1 MGFGIKYLNRTSAKR
16 TSLLWLPGRF
26 PDQTQSECDT
36 LQKTFNPGFL
46 LERPKPS
53 KWISNST
60 KKQVMRKLDDSWD
73 PTTDFID

>member
-1 MGFGIKYLNRTSAKR
+1 MGFGIKYLNRTSAKH

-36 LQKTFNPGFL
+36 LQKTFNSGFL

-60 KKQVMRKLDDSWD
+60 KKQVMHKLDDSRN